1 MTLAQ
6 ENPAEWEITQVSP
19 KPKLMDDDVYY
30 PLGVLIEYAEAGMDI
45 SELRVIPEDQMA
57 PSAVQCTA
65 ARRRKRRRPGTF
77 KGRRISRDCEKRRH

>member
-1 MTLAQ
+1 MGLTLAQ
-6 ENPAEWEITQVSP
+6 ENPAEWEATQVLP

-57 PSAVQCTA
+57 PSA
-65 ARRRKRRRPGTF
+65 
-77 KGRRISRDCEKRRH
+77 GRERGLQSNDFYILMI